1 MSARVGVARL
11 QPLALAAVVA
21 LVVVAPWVGTGYVR
35 SLVVLIGLAVVAVTG
50 LALLVGFAGQLS
62 LAQGAFYGLG
72 AYGFGVL
79 AVRFGWPAPLALVG
93 ALVFVGAVGWLIG
106 LPMLRLRGHFLA
118 LGTLAFTVIVTV
130 LLLELGP
137 LTGGPSGLAGVP
149 SLRRLTL
156 GPLTVSGE
164 IQYCYLAW
172 VLALASL
179 WVYQRLIRS
188 EVGLALQAMSSSE
201 VGTAAMGVDVAR
213 LKLGVFVVAAL
224 FGGLAGAVY
233 ASYLSFIS
241 PAAFDIMLSV
251 QFVVMVMLG
260 GTATFWGPLLG
271 ALVVTGLVEVLRGV
285 VAAVL
290 PNVRGPVEIIAL
302 GLVLGLIM
310 VWEPGG
316 LVGSLG
322 RLLSR
327 ARPAAEAS
335 GG

>member
-1 MSARVGVARL
+1 MRRRSAL
-11 QPLALAAVVA
+11 QPLALAVLVAAV
-21 LVVVAPWVGTGYVR
+21 LVIPWVGTGYVR
-35 SLVVLIGLAVVAVTG
+35 SLVVLIGLAVVAAAG

-79 AVRFGWPAPLALVG
+79 AVRVGWPAPLALLG
-93 ALVFVGAVGWLIG
+93 ALVFVGVVGWLIG

-149 SLRRLTL
+149 SLRRLAL
-156 GPLTVSGE
+156 GPLTLSAE
-164 IQYCYLAW
+164 LQYCYLVW
-172 VLALASL
+172 LLALGSL
-179 WVYQRLIRS
+179 WLYQRVIRS

-201 VGTAAMGVDVAR
+201 VGTAAMGVDIAR
-213 LKLGVFVVAAL
+213 LKLGVFVLAAL
-224 FGGLAGAVY
+224 LGGLAGAVY

-241 PAAFDIMLSV
+241 PAAFDIMLSI
-251 QFVVMVMLG
+251 QLVVMVMVG
-260 GTATFWGPLLG
+260 GTASFWGPLLG

-290 PNVRGPVEIIAL
+290 PGVRGPVEIIAL

-316 LVGSLG
+316 LVASLA
-322 RLLSR
+322 RLR
-327 ARPAAEAS
+327 RGPRPVGAL

>member
-1 MSARVGVARL
+1 MMGMSGRWQA
-11 QPLALAAVVA
+11 LALAAVVA
-21 LVVVAPWVGTGYVR
+21 AVVVVPWAGTGYVR
-35 SLVVLIGLAVVAVTG
+35 SLVVLSGLAVVAVAG

-72 AYGFGVL
+72 AYGFAVL
-79 AVRFGWPAPLALVG
+79 AVRFGWPAPLALLG
-93 ALVFVGAVGWLIG
+93 ALAGVGLAGWLVG

-118 LGTLAFTVIVTV
+118 LGTLAFAVIVTV

-149 SLRRLTL
+149 SLRRVTI
-156 GPLTVSGE
+156 GPLALSGE
-164 IQYCYLAW
+164 IQYCYVAW
-172 VLALASL
+172 ALALASL
-179 WVYQRLIRS
+179 WLYQRLIRS

-201 VGTAAMGVDVAR
+201 VGTAAMGIDVGR
-213 LKLGVFVVAAL
+213 LKLSVFVAAAL
-224 FGGLAGAVY
+224 LGGLAGAVY

-251 QFVVMVMLG
+251 QLVVMVMVG

-316 LVGSLG
+316 LVARLG
-322 RLLSR
+322 QWRPGP
-327 ARPAAEAS
+327 RPAEVP